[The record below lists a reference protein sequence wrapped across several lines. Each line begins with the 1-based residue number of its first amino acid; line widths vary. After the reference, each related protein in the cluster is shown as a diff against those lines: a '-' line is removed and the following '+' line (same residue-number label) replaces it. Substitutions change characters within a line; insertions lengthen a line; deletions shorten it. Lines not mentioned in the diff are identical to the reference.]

1 MKSTWLTWRDLLATY
16 GEDNASEILNTIERL
31 AEMPIDAAITNR
43 EARLQLALDALN
55 DNAYA
60 TKH

>member
-1 MKSTWLTWRDLLATY
+1 MKSQWLTFRDLLEKY
-16 GEDNASEILNTIERL
+16 GDENASEILNTIERL
-31 AEMPIDAAITNR
+31 ADMPIDAAITNR

-55 DNAYA
+55 DNVYA